1 MQNFNLISVFLI
13 KKAQPAGMVRR
24 RRNEMVAAETTSRSG
39 VNRRD
44 LSGVKPGDT
53 LVLNPGLLTL
63 REDV

>member
-1 MQNFNLISVFLI
+1 
-13 KKAQPAGMVRR
+13 MVRR
-24 RRNEMVAAETTSRSG
+24 RRNEMVAAEITSRSG

-53 LVLNPGLLTL
+53 LVQNPGLLTL